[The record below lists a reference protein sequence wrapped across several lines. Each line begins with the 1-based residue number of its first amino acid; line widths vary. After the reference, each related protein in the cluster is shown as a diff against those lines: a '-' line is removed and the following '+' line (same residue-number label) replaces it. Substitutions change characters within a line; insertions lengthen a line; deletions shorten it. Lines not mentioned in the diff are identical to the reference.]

1 VLKTKIKGNGSVWVE
16 SGIVLVLRYGVG
28 ILAALQGGRACV
40 WQKLVEFYEC
50 STHEFEQN
58 IEGEA

>member
-1 VLKTKIKGNGSVWVE
+1 VNDNKYRKSRFPAVLKTKIKGNGSVWVE

-40 WQKLVEFYEC
+40 
-50 STHEFEQN
+50 
-58 IEGEA
+58 